1 MKPPIVFEP
10 DPRNPASKLDQ
21 PDDFTEVLDS
31 IGFLLKQSG
40 MSWGHERV
48 VALVNNLHAAAEYIP
63 ANYQCAGLALSYQQL
78 KAIENKL
85 ELSLKEEDHVRQSK
99 KTSRGNSSAIAGL
112 N

>member
-1 MKPPIVFEP
+1 MKPPIVCEEG
-10 DPRNPASKLDQ
+10 Q
-21 PDDFTEVLDS
+21 PDDFADVLDS
-31 IGFLLKQSG
+31 IEFLLKQSG

-48 VALVNNLHAAAEYIP
+48 MALVNKLHAKAGYVP
-63 ANYQCAGLALSYQQL
+63 VNYEFARFALSYQQL

>member
-1 MKPPIVFEP
+1 MNIKPPIVFEP

-31 IGFLLKQSG
+31 IEFLLKQSG

-48 VALVNNLHAAAEYIP
+48 MALVNKLHAKTGYVP
-63 ANYQCAGLALSYQQL
+63 VNYEFARFALSYQQL

-85 ELSLKEEDHVRQSK
+85 ELSLKEEDH
-99 KTSRGNSSAIAGL
+99 L
-112 N
+112 